1 MRFKLSQLWQ
11 TQQHFQIDLLTA
23 RHQVNTPGWSTVLL
37 QASTPASSN
46 GKTTSAH
53 NKQAVRT
60 HQLLLCSTSTLLCYQ
75 TLSSTSVINAMSTKR
90 TQPCGTKPK
99 TRQTR
104 PSQRRTVKPWSTWSS
119 LGQGHN
125 NHTTGDPLTVANAQ
139 IWVSLHATRALS
151 VKRAEKDQPASRQ
164 PTNGGGGRKRQQIP
178 RNYFT
183 FTYTLHAL
191 CTFLVHL
198 ASLWL
203 LDGMWVSFHHFA
215 SRAT

>member
-11 TQQHFQIDLLTA
+11 TQQHFHIDLLTA

-90 TQPCGTKPK
+90 TAMRHQTKNQTNSSEPTAHGQTLINVIQSRSRPQQSHNRWPTHRCKRSNLSEPPRHKSVECK
-99 TRQTR
+99 TRRKGPT
-104 PSQRRTVKPWSTWSS
+104 SKP
-119 LGQGHN
+119 
-125 NHTTGDPLTVANAQ
+125 TTD
-139 IWVSLHATRALS
+139 
-151 VKRAEKDQPASRQ
+151 
-164 PTNGGGGRKRQQIP
+164 
-178 RNYFT
+178 
-183 FTYTLHAL
+183 
-191 CTFLVHL
+191 
-198 ASLWL
+198 
-203 LDGMWVSFHHFA
+203 
-215 SRAT
+215 